1 MIMGRL
7 DPRTV
12 LVVDDDR
19 DIRDSVRDLIEDEGY
34 EVAAV
39 RHGGEAQ
46 EWLLKNPAPAVIL
59 LDLMMP
65 NMNGWQFLGW
75 LRERDDE
82 LAQVPVV
89 LISGAPE
96 HGLDLARRS
105 RPLQGCLMKPFNA
118 DDLLQKVGDAM
129 AA

>member
-7 DPRTV
+7 ETRTV

-19 DIRDSVRDLIEDEGY
+19 DMRDTVRDLIEDEGY

-46 EWLLKNPAPAVIL
+46 EWLLRNPAPAVIL

-65 NMNGWQFLGW
+65 NMNGWQFLSW

-82 LAQVPVV
+82 LAGVPVV
-89 LISGAPE
+89 LLSGAPE
-96 HGLDLARRS
+96 HGLDLARRA
-105 RPLQGCLMKPFNA
+105 RPLQGWLAKPF
-118 DDLLQKVGDAM
+118 DVTDLLKKVETAM